1 MKKTRYYCD
10 LCKEEGSNHPKQ
22 IQVIFTTE
30 QQQGKNCEPYLS
42 TEKIDICGV
51 ESIATGGGHTLFLK
65 KNGEVFV
72 CGRNNS
78 GQLGT
83 GNNNN
88 LNVPTKNNLNL
99 WTRRFGYYYKDTSS
113 S

>member
-51 ESIATGGGHTLFLK
+51 CEDKLLKGNYIFATGAMGFNEYFFK
-65 KNGEVFV
+65 RDK
-72 CGRNNS
+72 
-78 GQLGT
+78 
-83 GNNNN
+83 
-88 LNVPTKNNLNL
+88 
-99 WTRRFGYYYKDTSS
+99 
-113 S
+113 